1 VSDRLRRTVLPNG
14 VRVVSETVPGAR
26 SLAVGVW
33 YGAGSRDEP
42 AERAGLSHLFEH
54 LIFKGTGRRDARS
67 LALAFDAVGGE
78 MNAYTAK
85 ELTAFHARVPAG
97 PSAAAVGDTWP
108 VGVDLLL
115 EAVTEP
121 ALRPEDLEAERTV
134 IIEELA
140 GAEDDPADLVDTRL
154 FEVLFP
160 DHPLGWEVIGRE
172 ETVRSVG
179 VDDLRAFRAAHVNG
193 TTTVLAAAGVVDHDR
208 LVEAAQRWLGSLPV
222 GVAPTRSAPVP
233 TAGTVHVRR
242 STEQL
247 HLALGWPTVGLHDDD
262 RYALAV
268 LDHLL
273 GDGPAS
279 RLFQEV
285 RENRGLAYNVGSAV
299 SAYAEIGAL
308 TPYAGTAPE
317 RAGELLDVVH
327 AEIDDLVAHGVRT
340 DELDAAK
347 GFLVGSMLLGI
358 EEPWTVMSR
367 LGTLETLYGRVA
379 SVDEQ
384 IDRIRSVTAAD
395 VDRVA
400 RATFAATP
408 ARATVGRK
416 RPR

>member
-1 VSDRLRRTVLPNG
+1 MSDRLRRTVLPNG
-14 VRVVSETVPGAR
+14 VRVVSETVTGAR

-33 YGAGSRDEP
+33 FGAASRDEP
-42 AERAGLSHLFEH
+42 AEQAGLSHLVEH

-97 PSAAAVGDTWP
+97 PAAAAVGDTWP
-108 VGVDLLL
+108 IGVDLLL

-121 ALRPEDLEAERTV
+121 SLRPEDLEAERTV
-134 IIEELA
+134 ILEELA

-160 DHPLGWEVIGRE
+160 GHPLGWEVIGRE
-172 ETVRSVG
+172 ETVQAVT
-179 VDDLRAFRAAHVNG
+179 VEDLRAFRAAHVNG

-208 LVEAAQRWLGSLPV
+208 LVEAAERWLGSLPV
-222 GVAPTRSAPVP
+222 GVAPARSAPQP
-233 TAGTVHVRR
+233 NEGTVHVRR

-262 RYALAV
+262 RHALAV

-285 RENRGLAYNVGSAV
+285 RERRGLAYSVGSAY
-299 SAYAEIGAL
+299 SSYDEIGAL
-308 TPYAGTAPE
+308 TIYAGTAPE
-317 RAGELLDVVH
+317 RVGELLDVVD
-327 AEIDDLVAHGVRT
+327 AEIADLTEHGVRD
-340 DELDAAK
+340 DELEAAK
-347 GFLVGSMLLGI
+347 GFLVGSTLLGL

-367 LGTLETLYGRVA
+367 LGTLETIYGRVA
-379 SVDEQ
+379 SVEEQ
-384 IDRIRSVTAAD
+384 LDRVRAVTSAD

-400 RATFAATP
+400 RRTFAAPP
-408 ARATVGRK
+408 ARASVGRK